1 MEAKAKLERY
11 QKNKL
16 IREQQMELRGMGKKS
31 GTKRTPDES
40 DEEIIKILPKSDQI
54 NLIDDEQEYDDFYQ
68 KLNVESLIKYYQR
81 NQEDI
86 NSLTQFI

>member
-1 MEAKAKLERY
+1 
-11 QKNKL
+11 
-16 IREQQMELRGMGKKS
+16 MGKKS

-68 KLNVESLIKYYQR
+68 KLNVESLIKYY
-81 NQEDI
+81 
-86 NSLTQFI
+86 